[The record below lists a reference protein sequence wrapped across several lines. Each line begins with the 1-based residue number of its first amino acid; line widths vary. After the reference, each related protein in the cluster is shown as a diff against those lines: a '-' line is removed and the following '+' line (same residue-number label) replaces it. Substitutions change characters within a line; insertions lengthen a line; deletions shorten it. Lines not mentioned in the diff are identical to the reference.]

1 VESGGAAVTAVGLRI
16 AVLVAAT
23 VCTGLIAGLLAAFAY
38 AVMPGLGRTDD
49 RTFVTAMARINE
61 SIQNA
66 WFAVVFGGAIV
77 FTTGAVLTHLWADDP
92 AALFWTVAA
101 LGSYLVALVITGV
114 VNVPLNNGLAGD
126 EQTVDPATS
135 RRRFEVRWVRW
146 NIARAVAATAAF
158 GCLCGALLQASG
170 S

>member
-1 VESGGAAVTAVGLRI
+1 VTAVGFRI

-61 SIQNA
+61 SIMNG
-66 WFAVVFGGAIV
+66 WFAVIFGGALV
-77 FTTGAVLTHLWADDP
+77 FTVGGIALHLWAENP
-92 AALFWTVAA
+92 AALGWNTAA
-101 LGSYLVALVITGV
+101 LVLYLVALVITGV

-126 EQTVDPATS
+126 EQTAAPATA
-135 RRRFEVRWVRW
+135 RRRFETRWVRW
-146 NIARAVAATAAF
+146 NTARAVAATAAV
-158 GCLCGALLQASG
+158 GCLCGALAQTG
-170 S
+170 G